1 MTATTINS
9 PPSRMKKYA
18 RLCIA
23 RFAILPGYA
32 DFCRI
37 SSNFSQVLPALYLS
51 LNSTFEPFLTIFVFS
66 CSVDYFQFDSFVFK
80 VSTLDMVKSLV
91 RSRSQRDKINLIP
104 IFSVRRGQI
113 ELSGGLEMNNWKQE
127 EANLMKWQFTTGK

>member
-32 DFCRI
+32 DFCQP
-37 SSNFSQVLPALYLS
+37 FQVLPALYLS
-51 LNSTFEPFLTIFVFS
+51 LNSTFEPFFAIFVFS